1 LITLGSDLSRISFR
15 MKTEL
20 TVAAV
25 AAAAAAVD
33 AAVAAV
39 VAVAVVGIV
48 DSFRR
53 QHPRP
58 LPKNPSIFEE
68 YCRGEALWRN
78 QHNLFERLDSQEGA
92 RQLLRQRTQ
101 KIFKV
106 A

>member
-1 LITLGSDLSRISFR
+1 

-20 TVAAV
+20 TVAV
-25 AAAAAAVD
+25 AAAVV
-33 AAVAAV
+33 AVAVVAV
-39 VAVAVVGIV
+39 FAAVAVAVVGIV
-48 DSFRR
+48 DSFIR